1 MVSLAETHLKF
12 TTTIFLNHFSFGPS
26 RSLVFSAFV
35 AVLNVVEYF
44 MAKIHNKD
52 ASAPGHGLDSF
63 SGPWQPGVNYYRLDG
78 RTSKYDRH
86 AIIQRFNDPHNTQVS
101 CFLISAKA
109 GGMGINLTGA
119 NRVVIL
125 DTSWNPSNDQQ
136 NIFRVFRLGQKKN
149 CYVYRLLAM
158 GTMEEKV
165 YSRSVTKQAL
175 SYRVVDEQQIDRHY
189 NMAELAE
196 LYCLS
201 MPDFNDRP
209 VPIRPADRLLATLV
223 HNLPNI
229 IFKYHVHD
237 SLLENKPDQDLSEAD
252 KREAWLEYER
262 QENKPAVPDFNGMPF
277 DAFGNLTQG
286 FGPMGGFM
294 GNLPGTSNMSGNA
307 FLSLLNQY
315 PSLAND
321 PYLQMVYA
329 QSSLP
334 GVSSL
339 NSMLATG
346 NRYFASGSLF
356 PPDNLPLP
364 PMSPRHTPSPA
375 SGKKANER
383 SKGLSA
389 VNTPISRVMEQYP
402 PPFMDPSLMW
412 STGLPPGP
420 SSVAGRSS
428 KNPVIPGGS
437 GVRRMNPP
445 KAPPPLA
452 VPVPILSPP
461 LRLSPVMLPNQER
474 TKPRIL
480 ARPVALPASTTIEK
494 LPLTATPA
502 PSNAKAPILPSVP
515 QSITVH
521 QVATPVVTKTTTTE
535 SVRKP
540 TPLQM
545 EQKQRRTSL
554 AEQVKSLEPTAVI
567 DLIDDV
573 IDANPGLT
581 VKPIQL
587 GGSQKRVPSV
597 PEAVPPPVQENVV
610 ANAKKGESGPAAKI
624 PSNFGIAYPSSSTA
638 NASPVSSPSVLLAPL
653 AAGKETVATKTVLS
667 PQAPRKVLSSSVIR
681 RPVAPPPFPQPRILR
696 PPFNKVVAATPPPLA
711 PQLRATPSTTKQLP
725 SNEHRKSLGTVG
737 VSVQKSLASSS
748 SVIKPVAVIQSR
760 NIVKPMTTTTAG
772 KDVPVGVR
780 SSLSNL
786 PATPSMVQPGKPGL
800 RLTDADL
807 DTAKRIL
814 EVRRRDAVAKK
825 MAQEGKKLVEEAL
838 KRAATTKATVPVAG
852 QVVINRQQV
861 PLAQPAKNGPAK
873 TLTLV
878 RNGSTV
884 KIAPSPTTM
893 VQRSPS
899 STNVK
904 ATAGTLRA
912 PVAVGSSSSQSVV
925 RNAILPGN
933 VSRPS
938 PNVTPIKLVQ
948 PSSATT
954 PVQKSPSTHFT
965 LNPSQE
971 RSPKVVQLNPNIQR
985 VVVRKPSPSLSQK
998 RPALVP
1004 AATLGP
1010 AAKKPNTATTNVTK
1024 AATTDRN
1031 LPNPAAVAAEKLTVI
1046 QKNLQKR
1053 QNANLQ

>member
-1 MVSLAETHLKF
+1 MSLAETHFEFHHNLYQPP
-12 TTTIFLNHFSFGPS
+12 FSPRF
-26 RSLVFSAFV
+26 SLVFSAFV

-44 MAKIHNKD
+44 MAKIHKKD
-52 ASAPGHGLDSF
+52 ANSSGHGLDGF
-63 SGPWQPGVNYYRLDG
+63 SGPWQPGKHYYRLDG

-86 AIIQRFNDPHNTQVS
+86 AIIQRFNDPANTEVS

-189 NMAELAE
+189 NMAELGE

-201 MPDFNDRP
+201 MPDFNKRP

-237 SLLENKPDQDLSEAD
+237 SLLENKPEQHLSEAD

-262 QENKPAVPDFNGMPF
+262 QENKPIMNEFNALPSF

-286 FGPMGGFM
+286 FGPMGAFM
-294 GNLPGTSNMSGNA
+294 GNLPGTSTMPGNP

-329 QSSLP
+329 TSGLP

-356 PPDNLPLP
+356 PADNLPLP
-364 PMSPRHTPSPA
+364 SPRHLPSPS

-383 SKGLSA
+383 SKGASG
-389 VNTPISRVMEQYP
+389 NNPMSRAMEQYP
-402 PPFMDPSLMW
+402 PSFLDPSLMW
-412 STGLPPGP
+412 APGLSNPGP
-420 SSVAGRSS
+420 SSAAGRPS
-428 KNPVIPGGS
+428 KNPVTLGGS
-437 GVRRMNPP
+437 GVRRLNPVGP
-445 KAPPPLA
+445 SPRA
-452 VPVPILSPP
+452 VPLLSPP
-461 LRLSPVMLPNQER
+461 PRLSPVLIPNQER
-474 TKPRIL
+474 KKPRIL
-480 ARPVALPASTTIEK
+480 SRPVALPPSTTIEK
-494 LPLTATPA
+494 LPLTATQAPA
-502 PSNAKAPILPSVP
+502 NAKAPILPSVP

-521 QVATPVVTKTTTTE
+521 QVTAPAAMKTTAASLVASTAP
-535 SVRKP
+535 SNPVRKP
-540 TPLQM
+540 TPLHVQ
-545 EQKQRRTSL
+545 QKQRRASL

-581 VKPIQL
+581 VKPVKL
-587 GGSQKRVPSV
+587 SGSQKNSTALPGSV
-597 PEAVPPPVQENVV
+597 HVEG
-610 ANAKKGESGPAAKI
+610 KKGESAQTVKNA
-624 PSNFGIAYPSSSTA
+624 SNFGIAYPRQSSSTSNA
-638 NASPVSSPSVLLAPL
+638 PAPLSVAKNTVTSTGASPLASTTGPSKIA
-653 AAGKETVATKTVLS
+653 
-667 PQAPRKVLSSSVIR
+667 SSSVSGRTEAPLPPLPQVKIIR
-681 RPVAPPPFPQPRILR
+681 PQINRA
-696 PPFNKVVAATPPPLA
+696 VVATPPPLA
-711 PQLRATPSTTKQLP
+711 PQLNSPLRTPAWTAKQVS
-725 SNEHRKSLGTVG
+725 SNEQRKSSSGTVQ
-737 VSVQKSLASSS
+737 VHKSPVNTS
-748 SVIKPVAVIQSR
+748 SVIKPVTVIQNRRST
-760 NIVKPMTTTTAG
+760 VKSSTTA
-772 KDVPVGVR
+772 KTVPVGVR
-780 SSLSNL
+780 SSLPNLQTSNSQSS
-786 PATPSMVQPGKPGL
+786 SMAQPGKPVP
-800 RLTDADL
+800 RLVDTDL

-814 EVRRRDAVAKK
+814 EMRRRDAVAKK

-838 KRAATTKATVPVAG
+838 KRATTKATTPTAG
-852 QVVINRQQV
+852 QVIINRQQLSM
-861 PLAQPAKNGPAK
+861 PQPQKNNPPK

-878 RNGSTV
+878 RNGSSAKISPNSTV
-884 KIAPSPTTM
+884 A
-893 VQRSPS
+893 VQRSQS
-899 STNVK
+899 SPNVK
-904 ATAGTLRA
+904 GTAGSLQTS
-912 PVAVGSSSSQSVV
+912 VATGSSSQPVV
-925 RNAILPGN
+925 KAKGAIPARSTTVPLPTVIN
-933 VSRPS
+933 VIRPS
-938 PNVTPIKLVQ
+938 ATKVAAP
-948 PSSATT
+948 SATP
-954 PVQKSPSTHFT
+954 PVQKSPSTNFT
-965 LNPSQE
+965 LKPSQE
-971 RSPKVVQLNPNIQR
+971 RPTKVVLNPNIIL
-985 VVVRKPSPSLSQK
+985 RKPSPSLTPK

-1004 AATLGP
+1004 AANLGP
-1010 AAKKPNTATTNVTK
+1010 AAKKPHTATNVDK
-1024 AATTDRN
+1024 ATTE
-1031 LPNPAAVAAEKLTVI
+1031 PAALAANLTVI

-1053 QNANLQ
+1053 QNGNLS